1 MFLGRWSSTQ
11 CSAYDAA
18 SAARPQIVQEA
29 PGAKNQKLPVQPVR
43 RLGSQWQSFRWRSD
57 GDSLRLARGFAFAQV
72 ECPKNRSLKDYLIW
86 KFAFQGPI
94 APLFATSPR
103 YSYSIYQESWFFL
116 ALLAGLEIRPGFDPP
131 CTFAWVTLGQF
142 KTCSKK
148 EARGWVCAQVLHLHL
163 LSFHVFSCPF
173 LLFKLKVSPT
183 PKTARVLL
191 IKPLIEESLQ
201 IKPQPHRSPT
211 KWSIKG

>member
-1 MFLGRWSSTQ
+1 MFVGRWSSTQ

-86 KFAFQGPI
+86 KFAVQGQLL
-94 APLFATSPR
+94 LFLQLR
-103 YSYSIYQESWFFL
+103 HVIH
-116 ALLAGLEIRPGFDPP
+116 I
-131 CTFAWVTLGQF
+131 
-142 KTCSKK
+142 
-148 EARGWVCAQVLHLHL
+148 LHL
-163 LSFHVFSCPF
+163 
-173 LLFKLKVSPT
+173 
-183 PKTARVLL
+183 
-191 IKPLIEESLQ
+191 
-201 IKPQPHRSPT
+201 
-211 KWSIKG
+211 SIKNLDFFGTSSRTRNSAWFWPSIHICMSYPGSVQNMLKKGCAGVGMCSGPSLACAILSCLFMCFPFI